1 MILWR
6 ITAAKVDVTFLG
18 SMDMYPQLL
27 AYKEQGIAA
36 IRQMPAAGA
45 ILQEQLLAWEQIELG
60 RIQQDPTLIWS
71 GNERLLRVEQEVV
84 LQGGAYAANPAYWSA
99 LTNASIFGSYLAPM
113 PSPIPGDDSVFQTFR
128 TEDPSVP
135 DDASIGNFDA
145 RWAWI
150 TSKQLPAIKTWSDA
164 NQQLDVARLLVG
176 GYKSR

>member
-1 MILWR
+1 
-6 ITAAKVDVTFLG
+6 
-18 SMDMYPQLL
+18 MDMYPQLL

-36 IRQMPAAGA
+36 IRQMRAAGA

-60 RIQQDPTLIWS
+60 RIQQEQNLIWS

-84 LQGGAYAANPAYWSA
+84 LQGGAYAANPVYWSS
-99 LTNASIFGSYLAPM
+99 LTDASVPGVGYLAPM

-128 TEDPSVP
+128 NEDPAVP
-135 DDASIGNFDA
+135 DNASIGDFSA

-150 TSKQLPAIKTWSDA
+150 TSKQLPAIKVWCAA
-164 NQQLDVARLLVG
+164 NPNVDIQTLLNG